1 MRSSLG
7 AAPVSGVR
15 APARFDLGDR
25 LGWNVFVPV
34 LTAVAAVIVGYGV
47 STGSTKIVAAPIA
60 LFGFLVISATTWMPY
75 AVVLL
80 VAATFA
86 EPYAYPQ
93 LSFAG
98 INPFLSELVLGLAIV
113 AALYTAFGRR
123 FSTTAAA
130 AGSKVVSTSLAVYLV
145 AALLGIGVGLSNGV
159 KLFGTLTQVRETAF
173 FATFWLALLALR
185 TPSSRARLFWIMA
198 TLSVAV
204 VALQV
209 AQVLIG
215 PGHVLFYTKDPTINL
230 ITCPTGQCADVAQ
243 AGFSGLIRVRPPG
256 LPLVYVVAAFAACY
270 VLFGP
275 RKRRGAALTL
285 FFVCLAGLVVSLTR
299 DLLIGLVLGL
309 AVAFFISPRKSRLLA
324 ALIGVAAVV
333 VALVVVSQGG
343 ALHSAKPV
351 LSRFS
356 TVTNPSAVRSEA
368 SLKHRSFENHLAFQA
383 IRASPIEGIGW
394 GTSYGMT
401 EPVVVRGQT
410 IGQADQPFIHNF
422 YLGLWM
428 RTGLLGLVAYLTAV
442 IAAFVYGVRWCRRR
456 RWDDQSWLGAAV
468 VSSIVAVSTSAV
480 VNVGSDAQ
488 KIVPF
493 MVVLALAVTLRR
505 GLPEARA
512 STDRG

>member
-1 MRSSLG
+1 MRPSLG

-25 LGWNVFVPV
+25 LGSNVFVPV

-123 FSTTAAA
+123 FSAAA
-130 AGSKVVSTSLAVYLV
+130 AGSKVVSTSLAVYLL

-159 KLFGTLTQVRETAF
+159 KLFGTLTQMRETAF
-173 FATFWLALLALR
+173 YATFWLALLALR

-230 ITCPTGQCADVAQ
+230 ITCPAGQCANVAQ

-256 LPLVYVVAAFAACY
+256 LPMVYVVAAFAASY

-275 RKRRGAALTL
+275 RKRRGAALAL

-333 VALVVVSQGG
+333 VAVVVLSQGG

-356 TVTNPSAVRSEA
+356 TVTNPSAVKSEA
-368 SLKHRSFENHLAFQA
+368 SLKQRSFENHLAFRA

-505 GLPEARA
+505 GLPEARG
-512 STDRG
+512 STGRG